1 MKKAMRLKTKQV
13 IGLALGLGLIP
24 SLFLVLDVWS
34 HYMLWWKLVYHSV
47 VAVPAVIAGFI
58 SKDWRIGMIVGVVG
72 GLWLLPFTLFSLA
85 YGFQFLFWTSWD
97 YWRSFNTWFLIAWV
111 GGTVGGLTPKLT
123 EIITSRIRRIQEPPR
138 YLEMSE

>member
-1 MKKAMRLKTKQV
+1 MKKAMRLKKKQV
-13 IGLALGLGLIP
+13 IGLAFGLGLIP
-24 SLFLVLDVWS
+24 SLFLVILRVWS
-34 HYMLWWKLVYHSV
+34 HYMLEWELVYHSV

-58 SKDWRIGMIVGVVG
+58 TKDWRIGVIVGVIG
-72 GLWLLPFTLFSLA
+72 GLWMLPFTLFSLA
-85 YGFQFLFWTSWD
+85 YGFQFLFWTNRE

-123 EIITSRIRRIQEPPR
+123 ETITSRIRRIKTPR